1 MTIKMNKI
9 RKKTMMMMMVM
20 MMMVIMMMMIMMM
33 MVIMMVMVMMVM
45 HLRPIS
51 FILSRHSSSETV
63 AAVKQHVNAL
73 QMPSQTVRK
82 WAAED
87 VHRGQ
92 PAVR

>member
-1 MTIKMNKI
+1 M
-9 RKKTMMMMMVM
+9 MMMMMVM

-33 MVIMMVMVMMVM
+33 MVIVMVMVMMVM